1 MTKKDKKIKVLC
13 YSDMACATGF
23 ATVAK
28 NILMG
33 LHNSGDFE
41 ITVLGIN
48 HHGNPHPFPF
58 PIWPVL
64 INAGA
69 SRDPYG
75 REWAK
80 KMFMQM
86 EYDILFTLQ
95 DSFILE
101 FMKDIIGDMRIR
113 NPKMKWINYFPV
125 DGIPKKAWIEVMAM
139 ADYTY
144 TYTEWAKKICCEVY
158 PPIKDKLGAI
168 PHGINQLD
176 FYPTSKSMNEAFR
189 REFFGPHANKFL
201 AANINR
207 NQQRKD
213 MPRSMLAFKKF
224 HEARPNSCYY
234 LHAAVQDHGWNLF
247 DVATNLGL
255 KVNENICFP
264 DALNPNQGF
273 PVNIVN
279 NIYNAADVVI
289 SSTLGEGVGLAQI
302 EAMATCTP
310 VISPDNTACT
320 EIVGEDRGILVRSG
334 WNEEAHT
341 VLCHDNEILRPLM
354 HIGDMA
360 EALIKLYD
368 DESERQRLAI
378 NGYKWVTST
387 LRWDKHIVPIWEK
400 IFRDAYKN
408 AETSVTT
415 DPGLSLIE
423 L

>member
-1 MTKKDKKIKVLC
+1 MATKDKKIKVLAYC
-13 YSDMACATGF
+13 DMACATGF

-33 LHNSGDFE
+33 LHNSGAFE

-64 INAGA
+64 INAGS

-101 FMKDIIGDMRIR
+101 FMKEIIADMRNR
-113 NPKMKWINYFPV
+113 NPKMRWINYFPV
-125 DGIPKKAWIEVMAM
+125 DGVPKKAWIEAM
-139 ADYTY
+139 SKADYVFTY
-144 TYTEWAKKICCEVY
+144 TDWGVKMCSEVF
-158 PPIKDKLGAI
+158 PPIKEKIAAV
-168 PHGINQLD
+168 PHGINQMD
-176 FYPTSKSMNEAFR
+176 FFPLPKSEKEKFR
-189 REFFGPHANKFL
+189 RDFFGPHTDKFVVL
-201 AANINR
+201 NVNR

-213 MPRSMLAFKKF
+213 LPRSMQAFKKF
-224 HEARPNSCYY
+224 NAARPNSVYY
-234 LHAAVQDHGWNLF
+234 IHAAVQDHGWNLF
-247 DVATNLGL
+247 DVASNMGL
-255 KVNENICFP
+255 RVNENICFP
-264 DALNPNQGF
+264 DGLNPNQGY
-273 PVNIVN
+273 PINIVN

-289 SSTLGEGVGLAQI
+289 SSTLGEGWGLAQI

-310 VISPDNTACT
+310 VISPDNTACS
-320 EIVGEDRGILVRSG
+320 EILADDRGILVRSG
-334 WNEEAHT
+334 WDEEAFT
-341 VLCHDNEILRPLM
+341 VLCHDNEINRPLS

-360 EALIKLYD
+360 NALIKLHD
-368 DESERQRLAI
+368 DKNERQRLAI

-387 LRWDKHIVPIWEK
+387 LRWDKNIVPLWEK
-400 IFRDAYKN
+400 VFSEAVKS
-408 AETSVTT
+408 AVSTPEFV
-415 DPGLSLIE
+415 PGLSLVEI
-423 L
+423 